1 VARPA
6 HAGLGTWLREPAP
19 GGLSRRV
26 WAVYLVLVANG
37 LPAFVLLNGLPGHT
51 RTLFVWT
58 VVPPASA
65 QLLGIMYTDALV
77 LVVLGLLA
85 PTWPRTRI
93 VVVLIAWFAVAATI
107 VTFFTLDPFLKH
119 PWIHLAYWLTMYI
132 LLVVFAPL
140 VLILEERAHGGR
152 LAVEVRMTAV
162 SRTLAAL
169 AALALGAVGAALIVD
184 PLWVGDR
191 WLWPLT
197 PLVGRIIGVWF
208 TALAVAYAWALLD
221 GDWLRGRPMFWQGVP
236 IGIAL
241 ALVPAL
247 HSGDVRG
254 TLGARPLLYFG
265 IAGILTGA
273 GVLATLSQ
281 RTSGPTR

>member
-1 VARPA
+1 VAIPA
-6 HAGLGTWLREPAP
+6 HAGLGAWLREPAR

-65 QLLGIMYTDALV
+65 QVLGIMYTDALV

-107 VTFFTLDPFLKH
+107 VTFFMLDPFLKH

-152 LAVEVRMTAV
+152 LAVEVPMNRV
-162 SRTLAAL
+162 SRAVAAL
-169 AALALGAVGAALIVD
+169 AALVLGTVGAALLID
-184 PLWVGDR
+184 PVWVGDG

-221 GDWLRGRPMFWQGVP
+221 GDWLRSRPMFWQGVP

-265 IAGILTGA
+265 IAGILTSA

-281 RTSGPTR
+281 RTSMRAQ